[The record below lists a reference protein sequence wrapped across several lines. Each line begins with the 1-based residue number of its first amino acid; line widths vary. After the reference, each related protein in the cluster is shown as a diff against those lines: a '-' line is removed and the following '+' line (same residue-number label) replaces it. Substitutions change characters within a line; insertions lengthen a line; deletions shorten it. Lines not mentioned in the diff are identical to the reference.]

1 MSPEGL
7 GRARNRGA
15 TIAVCSPGR
24 DSSSLSGAMGRLFGT
39 DGIRG
44 VAGEDLTTEL
54 AYALGRAAV
63 LALGNEVHG
72 RPTFVVG
79 RDTRAS
85 GEMLEKALVSGIS
98 AAGGD
103 ALLAGVQTTP
113 AVAFL
118 TVDLGATSGVVI
130 SASHNP
136 PEDNGIKFF
145 GSTGYKL
152 PDKVEDE
159 IEQLLADGARDSVGD
174 PGTSRPLEAAHHRY
188 LEHLREAADAPL
200 VGWRIVIDC
209 ANGSASEVG
218 AEALRQLGA
227 DVHAIFDRPDGT
239 NINDGCGALH
249 PDVAAGHVVR
259 LGADAGVSL
268 DGDADRVLFS
278 DASGNVVDGDQVV
291 AALALS
297 LHEEGRLAGDR
308 IVATVMSNLGLM
320 QAMEAAG
327 IDVRRTA
334 VGDRYVLEEMLSS
347 GAILGGEPS
356 GHVILAEHATT
367 GDGLLAAVKFL
378 SLAAKQGT
386 TVESLAASMQRFPQ
400 VLENIPVR
408 DRNALEDAD
417 QVWATVRDAENQ
429 LGRTGRVLVRA
440 SGTEPLVRVMV
451 EAESEE
457 DARRHARRIA
467 ECVRS
472 VLG

>member
-1 MSPEGL
+1 
-7 GRARNRGA
+7 
-15 TIAVCSPGR
+15 
-24 DSSSLSGAMGRLFGT
+24 MGRLFGT

-44 VAGEDLTTEL
+44 VAGEELTTEL
-54 AYALGRAAV
+54 AFDLGRAAV
-63 LALGNEVHG
+63 LALGQEVHG

-85 GEMLEKALVSGIS
+85 GELLEKALVSGICT
-98 AAGGD
+98 AGGD

-113 AVAFL
+113 AIAFL

-159 IEQLLADGARDSVGD
+159 IERMLQEGERGSGAE
-174 PGTSRPLEAAHHRY
+174 PGTSRALEGADHRY
-188 LEHLREAADAPL
+188 LEHLREAAEAPL
-200 VGWRIVIDC
+200 VGWKVVIDC

-227 DVHAIFDRPDGT
+227 EVHPIFDRPDGT

-249 PDVAAGHVVR
+249 PDVAAGHVIR

-297 LHEEGRLAGDR
+297 LHGEGRLVGDR
-308 IVATVMSNLGLM
+308 IVATVMSNLGLV

-327 IDVRRTA
+327 VEVRTTA

-347 GAILGGEPS
+347 GAVLGGEPS
-356 GHVILAEHATT
+356 GHVILSDHATT

-378 SLAAKQGT
+378 TLAAKQRT
-386 TVESLAASMQRFPQ
+386 TVESLAASMPRFPQ
-400 VLENIPVR
+400 VLENVPVR
-408 DRNALEDAD
+408 DRTALDDAE
-417 QVWATVRDAENQ
+417 QVWATVRDAELQ
-429 LGRTGRVLVRA
+429 LGRSGRVLVRA

-451 EAESEE
+451 EAESED
-457 DARRHARRIA
+457 DAGRHARTIA
-467 ECVRS
+467 ECVRV

>member
-1 MSPEGL
+1 
-7 GRARNRGA
+7 
-15 TIAVCSPGR
+15 
-24 DSSSLSGAMGRLFGT
+24 MGRLFGT

-54 AYALGRAAV
+54 AFDLGRAAV
-63 LALGNEVHG
+63 LALGQEVHG

-85 GEMLEKALVSGIS
+85 GELLEKALVSGIC

-103 ALLAGVQTTP
+103 ELLAGVQTTP
-113 AVAFL
+113 AIAFL
-118 TVDLGATSGVVI
+118 TVDLAATSGVVI

-159 IEQLLADGARDSVGD
+159 IERVLQEGERGSAAE
-174 PGTSRPLEAAHHRY
+174 PGTARALERADHRY
-188 LEHLREAADAPL
+188 LEHLREAAEAPL
-200 VGWRIVIDC
+200 VGWKVVIDC

-227 DVHAIFDRPDGT
+227 EVHPIFDRPDGT

-249 PDVAAGHVVR
+249 PDVAAGHVIR

-278 DASGNVVDGDQVV
+278 DAAGNVVDGDQVV

-297 LHEEGRLAGDR
+297 LHGEGRLVGKR
-308 IVATVMSNLGLM
+308 IVATVMSNLGLL

-327 IDVRRTA
+327 VEVRTTA

-347 GAILGGEPS
+347 GAVLGGEPS
-356 GHVILAEHATT
+356 GHVILSEHATT

-378 SLAAKQGT
+378 TLAAKQGA
-386 TVESLAASMQRFPQ
+386 TVESLAASMPRFPQ
-400 VLENIPVR
+400 VLENVPVR
-408 DRNALEDAD
+408 DRTALDDAE
-417 QVWATVRDAENQ
+417 QVWATVRDAELQ
-429 LGRTGRVLVRA
+429 LGRSGRVLVRA

-451 EAESEE
+451 EAASED
-457 DARRHARRIA
+457 DAGRHARSIA
-467 ECVRS
+467 ECVRA

>member
-1 MSPEGL
+1 
-7 GRARNRGA
+7 
-15 TIAVCSPGR
+15 
-24 DSSSLSGAMGRLFGT
+24 MGRLFGT

-44 VAGEDLTTEL
+44 VAGEDLTTDL

-85 GEMLEKALVSGIS
+85 GEMLEKALVGGIS

-136 PEDNGIKFF
+136 PQDNGIKFF
-145 GSTGYKL
+145 DATGYKL

-159 IEQLLADGARDSVGD
+159 IERMLEEGEHEAPAES
-174 PGTSRPLEAAHHRY
+174 GTSRVLEGAQRRY
-188 LEHLREAADAPL
+188 LDHLREAAEAPL
-200 VGWRIVIDC
+200 VGWKIVVDC
-209 ANGSASEVG
+209 ANGAASEVG

-227 DVHAIFDRPDGT
+227 DVHPIFDRPDGT

-249 PDVAAGHVVR
+249 PDVAAGHVIR

-278 DASGNVVDGDQVV
+278 DATGEVIDGDQVV

-297 LHEEGRLAGDR
+297 LHEEGRLSGDR
-308 IVATVMSNLGLM
+308 IVATVMSNLGLI

-327 IDVRRTA
+327 VEVRTTS

-347 GAILGGEPS
+347 GAVVGGEPS
-356 GHVILAEHATT
+356 GHVILSEHATT

-378 SLAAKQGT
+378 TLAAKQGT
-386 TVESLAASMQRFPQ
+386 TVQSLAAAMQRFPQ
-400 VLENIPVR
+400 VLQNVPVR
-408 DRNALEDAD
+408 DRSLLDGAD
-417 QVWATVRDAENQ
+417 QVWASVHDAEHQ
-429 LGRTGRVLVRA
+429 LGRSGRVLVRA

-451 EAESEE
+451 EAESED
-457 DARRHARRIA
+457 DAGRHARAIA
-467 ECVRS
+467 ECVRA

>member
-1 MSPEGL
+1 
-7 GRARNRGA
+7 
-15 TIAVCSPGR
+15 
-24 DSSSLSGAMGRLFGT
+24 MGRLFGT

-54 AYALGRAAV
+54 AFDLGRAAV
-63 LALGNEVHG
+63 LALGQEVHG

-85 GEMLEKALVSGIS
+85 GELLEKALVSGIC

-113 AVAFL
+113 AIAFL
-118 TVDLGATSGVVI
+118 TVDLAATSGVVI

-159 IEQLLADGARDSVGD
+159 IERVLQEGERGSTAE
-174 PGTSRPLEAAHHRY
+174 PGTARALERADRRY
-188 LEHLREAADAPL
+188 LEHLREAAEAPL
-200 VGWRIVIDC
+200 VGWKVVIDC

-227 DVHAIFDRPDGT
+227 EVHPIFDRPDGT

-249 PDVAAGHVVR
+249 PDVAAGHVIR

-297 LHEEGRLAGDR
+297 LHGEGRLVGER
-308 IVATVMSNLGLM
+308 IVATVMSNLGLL

-327 IDVRRTA
+327 VEVRTTA

-347 GAILGGEPS
+347 GAVLGGEPS
-356 GHVILAEHATT
+356 GHVILSEHATT

-378 SLAAKQGT
+378 TLAAKQGA
-386 TVESLAASMQRFPQ
+386 TVESLAASMARFPQ

-408 DRNALEDAD
+408 DRTALDDAE
-417 QVWATVRDAENQ
+417 QVWATVRDAELQ
-429 LGRTGRVLVRA
+429 LGRSGRVLVRA

-451 EAESEE
+451 EAESED
-457 DARRHARRIA
+457 DAGRHARSIA
-467 ECVRS
+467 ECVRA

>member
-1 MSPEGL
+1 
-7 GRARNRGA
+7 
-15 TIAVCSPGR
+15 
-24 DSSSLSGAMGRLFGT
+24 
-39 DGIRG
+39 
-44 VAGEDLTTEL
+44 
-54 AYALGRAAV
+54 V
-63 LALGNEVHG
+63 LALGQEVHG

-85 GEMLEKALVSGIS
+85 GELLEKALVSGIC

-113 AVAFL
+113 AIAFL
-118 TVDLGATSGVVI
+118 TVDLAATSGVVI

-159 IEQLLADGARDSVGD
+159 IERVLQEGERGSAAE
-174 PGTSRPLEAAHHRY
+174 PGTARALERADHRY
-188 LEHLREAADAPL
+188 LEHLREAAEAPL
-200 VGWRIVIDC
+200 VGWKVVIDC

-227 DVHAIFDRPDGT
+227 EVHPIFDRPDGT

-249 PDVAAGHVVR
+249 PDVAAGHVIR

-297 LHEEGRLAGDR
+297 LHGEGRLVGER
-308 IVATVMSNLGLM
+308 IVATVMSNLGLL

-327 IDVRRTA
+327 VEVRTTA

-347 GAILGGEPS
+347 GAVLGGEPS
-356 GHVILAEHATT
+356 GHVILSEHATT

-378 SLAAKQGT
+378 TLAAKQGA
-386 TVESLAASMQRFPQ
+386 TVESLAASMPRFPQ
-400 VLENIPVR
+400 VLENVPVR
-408 DRNALEDAD
+408 DRTALDDAE
-417 QVWATVRDAENQ
+417 QVWATVRDAELQ
-429 LGRTGRVLVRA
+429 LGRSGRVLVRA

-451 EAESEE
+451 EAESED
-457 DARRHARRIA
+457 DAGRHARSIA
-467 ECVRS
+467 ECVRA